1 MSLSCMS
8 VWQTAREAV
17 RGWAA
22 VLGTVR
28 RNEEERMA
36 QRGPLPVDPI
46 AEAKRQWT
54 AHGWDD
60 AASGMSAVTSVMRT
74 QQIMLARVERALKP
88 FGLSFARFEMLRLLA
103 FTREGRMPMASAIA
117 RLQVHPTSVTNTVD
131 RLVRDG
137 LLRREPHPSDGR
149 AVLVSLTPEGKEL
162 VERATVA
169 LNAVFA
175 EPGLP
180 DDDTIQLVRILARF
194 RKDAGDF
201 APPRPVPDPL

>member
-1 MSLSCMS
+1 
-8 VWQTAREAV
+8 
-17 RGWAA
+17 
-22 VLGTVR
+22 
-28 RNEEERMA
+28 MA

-60 AASGMSAVTSVMRT
+60 AAGGMSAVTSVMRT
-74 QQIMLARVERALKP
+74 QQIMLGRVERALKP

-131 RLVRDG
+131 RLVRDC
-137 LLRREPHPSDGR
+137 LLRREPHPTDGR
-149 AVLVSLTPEGKEL
+149 AILVSLTPEGKEL

-169 LNAVFA
+169 LNEVFA
-175 EPGLP
+175 QPGLP
-180 DDDTIQLVRILARF
+180 DDDTLQLVRILARF

-201 APPRPVPDPL
+201 ASPRPVPDPL